1 MPQYETYPSMNGK
14 RKIELL
20 APAKDFDTA
29 RAAIDYGAD
38 AVYMGAPRFGARQA
52 AGNPVSA
59 IADAAAYAHL
69 FGARVYVTLNTILFE
84 DELRDAEVTARQV
97 IEAGADALIVQDMA
111 YAEMG
116 LEGIEL
122 HASTQTFNATPEKA
136 KFLQDAGFTR
146 VILERNLSIEQIRAI
161 RSATEVE
168 LECFVHGAI
177 CVCHSG
183 RCYMSRSMSSRSGN
197 RGDCIQACRMTYD
210 LTDGDGTILRK
221 GKHLLSVKDMDL
233 SARIGELMDA
243 GISSFKIEGRLKDT
257 AYVKN
262 VVSWYRRRIDEELQL
277 RKELVRSSAGE
288 SVTDFVPDITKTFS
302 RGRTEYFYCG
312 RRAGVSSPD
321 TPKAVGAAAGRIT
334 KTGNGWIE
342 TDSRDVFSPGDG
354 ICCISGGMLSGTNIN
369 HVEGRRLYTNKPLPV
384 SPGDTL
390 FRNYDHR
397 FATMLEASR
406 TRRVIDASA
415 EVFHTGES
423 LEVRFSDTDGNAA
436 VASVRCTDGEARDT
450 AKMAETLRTQLSRS
464 GDTVFRIADVKI
476 EGYDD
481 RTSDTDANLTAE
493 TDVERLPFIRV
504 SALNAL
510 RREGL
515 DKLARIR
522 TAATPPRHIPR
533 PRHGNTYPYGDVS
546 PYENVTNSMAARF
559 YKRYGAKNIADG
571 LDLRTDMKGVTV
583 MRTPFC
589 IRRENGMC
597 MKTSGTIAK
606 PLFLLHGRHRY
617 RLEFDCRECMM
628 SIIYEG

>member
-1 MPQYETYPSMNGK
+1 MNGK

>member
-1 MPQYETYPSMNGK
+1 MIGK

-122 HASTQTFNATPEKA
+122 HASTQTFNAAPEKA

-168 LECFVHGAI
+168 LECFIHGAI

-262 VVSWYRRRIDEELQL
+262 VVNWYRRRIDEELLL
-277 RKELVRSSAGE
+277 RKGLVRSSAGE

-321 TPKAVGAAAGRIT
+321 TPKAVGAEAGRIT
-334 KTGNGWIE
+334 KIGNGWIE
-342 TDSRDVFSPGDG
+342 TDSRDTFSPGDG
-354 ICCISGGMLSGTNIN
+354 ICCISGGALSGTNIN
-369 HVEGRRLYTNKPLPV
+369 RVEGRRLYTNKPLPV

-406 TRRVIDASA
+406 TRRVINASA

-423 LEVRFSDTDGNAA
+423 LEVRFSDTDGNVA

-450 AKMAETLRTQLSRS
+450 DKMAETLRTQLSRS
-464 GDTVFRIADVKI
+464 GDTVFRITDVKI
-476 EGYDD
+476 AGYDD

-493 TDVERLPFIRV
+493 TDVVRLPFIRV
-504 SALNAL
+504 SALNAM

-533 PRHGNTYPYGDVS
+533 PRPGNAYPYGDVS

-559 YKRYGAKNIADG
+559 YKRYDAKNIAGG
-571 LDLRTDMKGVTV
+571 LDLRTDMNGVTV

-597 MKTSGTIAK
+597 MKTSGNIAK

>member
-1 MPQYETYPSMNGK
+1 MNGK

-210 LTDGDGTILRK
+210 LTDEDGTVLRK

-369 HVEGRRLYTNKPLPV
+369 RVEGRRLYTNKPLPV

-406 TRRVIDASA
+406 TRRVIDVSA
-415 EVFHTGES
+415 EVFHTEES

-515 DKLARIR
+515 EKLARIR

-533 PRHGNTYPYGDVS
+533 PRPGNTYPYGDVS

-597 MKTSGTIAK
+597 MKISGTIAK